1 MTNSKKKLVEKI
13 KRRKVCIAV
22 IGLGHVG
29 LPTAAIFANTGF
41 DVTGVDLKKE
51 VVESVSCEKSPVKE
65 PRLDE
70 LVKKAVRNGKL
81 KTTTDTQMA
90 VKKADIL
97 MICVMTPLTED
108 KKPNQTYLKK
118 ACEDVAKELSEK
130 KLVVIQSTVSPGTIR
145 SLVVRTLEERSG
157 LKCGRDF
164 WLAYCPERIA
174 PGKALRE
181 FVENSRIVGGYDS
194 DSTDVAAQLFKTV
207 TKGKILKTDCASA
220 EVAKLA
226 ENTFRFVNIAFA
238 NELALICEQVGVDAM
253 EVVRLANTHPRVNI
267 HRAGVGVGGPCLPK
281 DPYLLLHS
289 VVDADF
295 RSRVIEPSGQ
305 LNKSM
310 PKHAVELV
318 VKGLK
323 RIGENVKGSK
333 VAVLGAAYKA
343 EVDDARNSPAEGIV
357 RELMSLGA
365 KVVVYDPY
373 CKESFGADKARDL
386 MTAIDGANCL
396 VIATDHKM
404 FEDLN
409 LRKIKSSMSAK
420 PIIVDGKR
428 IVDPVKA
435 KKQGFSY
442 YGTGYNVVTY

>member
-1 MTNSKKKLVEKI
+1 MTNMTVSKGKLVEKI
-13 KRRKVCIAV
+13 KRRSACIAV

-29 LPTAAIFANTGF
+29 LPTAAIFADTGF
-41 DVTGVDLKKE
+41 DVIGVDLKRE
-51 VVESVSCEKSPVKE
+51 IVDSVSSEKSPVRE

-81 KTTTDTQMA
+81 KTTMDTQLA
-90 VKKADIL
+90 VRKADMV

-118 ACEDVAKELSEK
+118 ACEDVAKELSER
-130 KLVVIQSTVSPGTIR
+130 KLVVIQSTVPPGTIK
-145 SLVVRTLEERSG
+145 SLVVRTLEGRSG

-174 PGKALRE
+174 PSSAIRE
-181 FVENSRIVGGYDS
+181 FAENARIVGGYDS
-194 DSTDVAAQLFKTV
+194 DSADVAAQLFKTV
-207 TKGKILKTDCASA
+207 TKGEILKTNCASA

-238 NELALICEQVGVDAM
+238 NELALICEQVGVDVT

-267 HRAGVGVGGPCLPK
+267 HRAGFGVGGPCVPK

-289 VVDADF
+289 VVGTDF
-295 RSRVIEPSGQ
+295 RSRVIEPSGE
-305 LNKSM
+305 LNEFM
-310 PKHAVELV
+310 PRHAVELV
-318 VKGLK
+318 AEGLK
-323 RIGENVKGSK
+323 RVGKDVKGST
-333 VAVLGAAYKA
+333 VAVLGVAYKA
-343 EVDDARNSPAEGIV
+343 EVDDVRNSPAEGIV

-373 CKESFGADKARDL
+373 CKESFGADKARD
-386 MTAIDGANCL
+386 MTTAIDGTHCL

-404 FEDLN
+404 FEGLN
-409 LRKIKSSMSAK
+409 LHKIKSLMSEK

-428 IVDPVKA
+428 IVDPEKA
-435 KKQGFSY
+435 KKQGFTY
-442 YGTGYNVVTY
+442 YGIGYDV